1 MVSASLSRESIMVW
15 RIEIQI
21 DQIWPPAGDE
31 TSSTNENHVI
41 LDGPQRREAATH
53 RLCIQGPPKP

>member
-1 MVSASLSRESIMVW
+1 MVSASLSPGVDHGVAHRDSD
-15 RIEIQI
+15 RP
-21 DQIWPPAGDE
+21 DLAAAGDE

-41 LDGPQRREAATH
+41 LDGRQRREAATH